1 MSHLIKDFH
10 VNSPD
15 DDLETTENLEVTN
28 TTSSVEEAEAVTE
41 NPMNSKQ
48 NQSELYRNET
58 HIFQSLEDGSVAVI
72 TAKIDLRKSM
82 FPANFW
88 CNFVLGIALVTFI
101 FAAFCTILMA
111 MCSRGGKGRNN
122 TLNRPQNMIYPILI
136 SSIIL
141 LILNLLAAVVVKRG
155 MEEFCASFQ
164 LFTGDGSCSPVINHF
179 TLHERQ
185 GNFYLPYLVLAHV
198 FNITIIL
205 FAGQIL
211 VTVIRVIYAVDY
223 QLYELEFEHVEEE
236 RKLEVEDGKIVECTL

>member
-41 NPMNSKQ
+41 NPINSKQ

-122 TLNRPQNMIYPILI
+122 TYV
-136 SSIIL
+136 
-141 LILNLLAAVVVKRG
+141 NL
-155 MEEFCASFQ
+155 
-164 LFTGDGSCSPVINHF
+164 
-179 TLHERQ
+179 
-185 GNFYLPYLVLAHV
+185 
-198 FNITIIL
+198 
-205 FAGQIL
+205 
-211 VTVIRVIYAVDY
+211 
-223 QLYELEFEHVEEE
+223 
-236 RKLEVEDGKIVECTL
+236 